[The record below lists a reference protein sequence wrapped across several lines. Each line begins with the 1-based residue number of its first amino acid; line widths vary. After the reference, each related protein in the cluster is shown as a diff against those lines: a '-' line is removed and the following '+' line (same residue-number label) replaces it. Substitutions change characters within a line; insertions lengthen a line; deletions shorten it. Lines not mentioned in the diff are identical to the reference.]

1 MRICLISSSF
11 YPAITYG
18 GPISATLGLAKSIAC
33 EDFQVFISTTNA
45 NGNDRLNV
53 PLNKFVQK
61 EKNLFIKYYHE
72 EFINRFSFSFLFGI
86 WSDIK
91 KSNII
96 YIQYLYSY
104 TVIIS
109 LLFALI
115 QFKKVVICPRGSF
128 SSYTL
133 TYKRPLLKRIW
144 ISLFFAPFRNLIIWH
159 ASSYLEKND
168 IKKIFPKSKVEI
180 VNDGVDF
187 NSFQSSNIL
196 KKDELI
202 FKYTSKKYMHISN
215 IFFSM
220 GRLHKIKSFDILIKS
235 FSIYIKEDKN
245 AKLLIAGADDG
256 EEKML
261 SLLIKKLKLQ
271 NSVFLIGL
279 VNFDDKK
286 ILLNNCDYFTLASSF
301 ESFGIVIAEAMCCG
315 KPIILSNKTPWCDL
329 EANKC
334 GILVNN
340 DSKSFAIAFNKISSM
355 KFNFENIKSIAKE
368 SFDWKNI
375 SKKFLEKFINN

>member
-11 YPAITYG
+11 FPAISYG
-18 GPISATLGLAKSIAC
+18 GPISATWGLAKSIAC
-33 EDFQVFISTTNA
+33 DDVQVFISTTNA

-53 PLNKFVQK
+53 PLNKFIQK

-72 EFINRFSFSFLFGI
+72 EFINKFSFSFLFGI

-91 KSNII
+91 KSNVI
-96 YIQYLYSY
+96 YIQYLFSY

-109 LLFALI
+109 LLFSFI
-115 QFKKVVICPRGSF
+115 QSKKVVICPRGSF

-133 TYKRPLLKRIW
+133 TYKRSLLKRIW
-144 ISLFFAPFRNLIIWH
+144 INLFFTPFRNLIIWH

-168 IKKIFPKSKVEI
+168 IKKIFPNSKVEI

-187 NSFQSSNIL
+187 DSFQSSSLL
-196 KKDELI
+196 KKEELI
-202 FKYTSKKYMHISN
+202 CKYTSKKYKYISN

-220 GRLHKIKSFDILIKS
+220 GRLHQIKA
-235 FSIYIKEDKN
+235 FSKYIKEDKN
-245 AKLLIAGADDG
+245 AKLLIAGGDDG

-261 SLLIKKLKLQ
+261 SLLIKKLNLQ

-301 ESFGIVIAEAMCCG
+301 ESFGIVIAEALCCG

-340 DSKSFAIAFNKISSM
+340 DIKSFAIAFNKISSM
-355 KFNFENIKSIAKE
+355 KFNFENIKIIAKE

-375 SKKFLEKFINN
+375 SKKFLEKFINI